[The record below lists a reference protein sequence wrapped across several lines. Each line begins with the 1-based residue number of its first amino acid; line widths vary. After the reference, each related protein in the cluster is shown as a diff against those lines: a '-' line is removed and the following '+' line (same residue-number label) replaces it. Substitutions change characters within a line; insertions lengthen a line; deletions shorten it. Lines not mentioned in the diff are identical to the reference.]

1 MQEIFSSVEVDYRKT
16 RKKVYKLF
24 DRYRYLI
31 ELLPLEVSPRLT
43 QNFSFIPPSTKQTL
57 NGIESIVDKKLE
69 RQKLEDELQRLASL
83 IDDALNILSV
93 EERIIIVRRYLQKE
107 EDSYTDWQLYNELH
121 LGKTKYYRKKRIAV
135 NRIGTRLNLEVYKK

>member
-1 MQEIFSSVEVDYRKT
+1 MQGLFSSVEVDYRKT

-31 ELLPLEVSPRLT
+31 ELLPLEISPRLT

-57 NGIESIVDKKLE
+57 NGIESIVEKKLE
-69 RQKLEDELQRLASL
+69 RQKLEDELQSLASL
-83 IDDALNILSV
+83 IDDALSILSV

-107 EDSYTDWQLYNELH
+107 DDSYTDWQLYNELH

-135 NRIGTRLNLEVYKK
+135 NKIGTHLNLEVYKK

>member
-1 MQEIFSSVEVDYRKT
+1 MKELFSSIEVDYCKT

-31 ELLPLEVSPRLT
+31 ELLPLEVTPRLT
-43 QNFSFIPPSTKQTL
+43 QNFSFIPPSTRQTL

-69 RQKLEDELQRLASL
+69 REKLEDELQTLASL
-83 IDDALNILSV
+83 IDDSLNILSV

-107 EDSYTDWQLYNELH
+107 DDSYTDWQLYNELH
-121 LGKTKYYRKKRIAV
+121 LGRSKYYEIKKRAV
-135 NRIGTRLNLEVYKK
+135 NKLGFHFKMEVYK